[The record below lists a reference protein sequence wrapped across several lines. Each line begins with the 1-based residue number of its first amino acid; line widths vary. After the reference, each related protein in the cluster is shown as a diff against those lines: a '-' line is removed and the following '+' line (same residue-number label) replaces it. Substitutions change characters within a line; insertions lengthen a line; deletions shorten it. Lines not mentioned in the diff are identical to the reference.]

1 MERKNSIPPVVYI
14 NFALV
19 FVLLFAIFFPEIR
32 SALTKLFSS
41 PKPISASKQ
50 SQAIQIQSSFRN
62 VYREAQQFVVSI
74 RTKKTEMIFHP
85 YAFGE
90 SREDRISSI
99 GSGFI
104 IDERGFV
111 VTNYHVIKNAE
122 IIEIIMSDGRIF
134 PARYVGSHERADIA
148 LLKIPSEDKFT
159 PAFLGNS
166 DEIEVGDWA
175 IAVGSPYGLEKTF
188 TVGVVSAKS
197 REDLDETGQTHIQ
210 TDTAINPGSSGGPL
224 LNIYGEVVGINRMI
238 RSSSGSSAGIGF
250 AIPINYAK
258 RVLRQI
264 EQNVGQNIRPATLGV
279 MATAPLPDH
288 RRSLG
293 IPSEAIGVL
302 VYDIEPNSAAEKGG
316 LRRYDFIE
324 GANGLVVRHIND
336 LREQVG
342 LVGLGGVLRLKIL
355 RDTQEMELSIP
366 LVEATYQKGKK

>member
-32 SALTKLFSS
+32 SAVTKLFSS

-111 VTNYHVIKNAE
+111 VTNFHVIKNAE

-148 LLKIPSEDKFT
+148 LLKIPSEDKFI

-238 RSSSGSSAGIGF
+238 RSSSGASAGIGF

-279 MATAPLPDH
+279 MATTPLPDH
-288 RRSLG
+288 RKSLG
-293 IPSEAIGVL
+293 IPNDAVGVL

-324 GANGLVVRHIND
+324 GANGLSVRHIND

-366 LVEATYQKGKK
+366 LVEAAYQKGK

>member
-32 SALTKLFSS
+32 SAVTKLFSS

-148 LLKIPSEDKFT
+148 LLKIPSEDKFI

-238 RSSSGSSAGIGF
+238 RSSSGASAGIGF

-279 MATAPLPDH
+279 MATTPLPDH
-288 RRSLG
+288 RKSLG
-293 IPSEAIGVL
+293 IPKDAVGVL

-324 GANGLVVRHIND
+324 GANGLSVRHIND

-366 LVEATYQKGKK
+366 LVEAAYQKGK

>member
-32 SALTKLFSS
+32 SAVTKLFSS

-148 LLKIPSEDKFT
+148 LLKIPSEDKFI

-238 RSSSGSSAGIGF
+238 RSSSGASAGIGF

-279 MATAPLPDH
+279 MATTPLPDH
-288 RRSLG
+288 RKSLG
-293 IPSEAIGVL
+293 IPNDAVGVL

-324 GANGLVVRHIND
+324 GANGLSVRHIND

-366 LVEATYQKGKK
+366 LVEAAYQKGK

>member
-1 MERKNSIPPVVYI
+1 MEKKYRIPPVVYI

-32 SALTKLFSS
+32 SAFGKLVSS

-50 SQAIQIQSSFRN
+50 SQAIQLQSSFRN
-62 VYREAQQFVVSI
+62 VYREAQGFVVSI
-74 RTKKTEMIFHP
+74 RTKKTEMLFQP
-85 YAFGE
+85 YAFGGV
-90 SREDRISSI
+90 REDRISSI
-99 GSGFI
+99 GSGFV

-122 IIEIIMSDGRIF
+122 IIEIIMPDGRIF

-148 LLKIPSEDKFT
+148 LLKIPSDEKFI

-166 DEIEVGDWA
+166 DEVEVGDWA

-188 TVGVVSAKS
+188 TVGVVSTKS
-197 REDLDETGQTHIQ
+197 REDLDETGQNHIQ

-238 RSSSGSSAGIGF
+238 RSNSGSSAGIGF

-258 RVLRQI
+258 KVLRQI

-279 MATAPLPDH
+279 MATTPLPDH
-288 RRSLG
+288 RKSLG
-293 IPSEAIGVL
+293 IPKEAMGVL
-302 VYDIEPNSAAEKGG
+302 VYDIESNSAAERGG
-316 LRRYDFIE
+316 LRRYDFIK
-324 GANGLVVRHIND
+324 GANGLSVRNIND

-355 RDTQEMELSIP
+355 RDTQEMDLLIP
-366 LVEATYQKGKK
+366 LVDANYPKGP

>member
-1 MERKNSIPPVVYI
+1 
-14 NFALV
+14 
-19 FVLLFAIFFPEIR
+19 
-32 SALTKLFSS
+32 
-41 PKPISASKQ
+41 
-50 SQAIQIQSSFRN
+50 
-62 VYREAQQFVVSI
+62 
-74 RTKKTEMIFHP
+74 MIFHP

-90 SREDRISSI
+90 TKDERISSL
-99 GSGFI
+99 GSGFV

-111 VTNYHVIKNAE
+111 VTNYHVIRDAE
-122 IIEIIMSDGRIF
+122 IIEIIMPDGRIF

-148 LLKIPSEDKFT
+148 LLKIPSDDKFV

-188 TVGVVSAKS
+188 TVGVVSTKS

-224 LNIYGEVVGINRMI
+224 LNIYGEVIGINRMI
-238 RSSSGSSAGIGF
+238 RSSTGASAGIGF

-258 RVLRQI
+258 KVLRQI

-279 MATAPLPDH
+279 MATIPLPDH
-288 RRSLG
+288 RKSLG
-293 IPSEAIGVL
+293 IPKEAIGVL
-302 VYDIEPNSAAEKGG
+302 VYDIEPASSAEKGG
-316 LRRYDFIE
+316 LHRYDFILA
-324 GANGLVVRHIND
+324 ANAMTVRNIND

-355 RDTQEMELSIP
+355 REAQELELSIP
-366 LVEATYQKGKK
+366 LVELSYRKGK

>member
-32 SALTKLFSS
+32 SAVTKLFSS

-148 LLKIPSEDKFT
+148 LLKIPSEDKFI

-224 LNIYGEVVGINRMI
+224 LNIYGEVIGINRMI
-238 RSSSGSSAGIGF
+238 RSSSGASAGIGF

-264 EQNVGQNIRPATLGV
+264 EQNVGQNIKPATLGV
-279 MATAPLPDH
+279 MATTPLPDH

-293 IPSEAIGVL
+293 IPSEAVGVL

-324 GANGLVVRHIND
+324 GANGLIVRHIND

-366 LVEATYQKGKK
+366 LVEAAYQKGK

>member
-1 MERKNSIPPVVYI
+1 MERKYPIPPVVYI
-14 NFALV
+14 NFGLV
-19 FVLLFAIFFPEIR
+19 FVLLVAIFFPEIR
-32 SALTKLFSS
+32 SSVSKVFAT
-41 PKPISASKQ
+41 PKPISSGKQ
-50 SQAIQIQSSFRN
+50 SQAIQLQSSFRN
-62 VYREAQQFVVSI
+62 VYRVAQAFVVSI

-90 SREDRISSI
+90 TKDERISSL

-122 IIEIIMSDGRIF
+122 IIEIIMPDGRIF

-148 LLKIPSEDKFT
+148 LLKIPSNDRFT

-238 RSSSGSSAGIGF
+238 RSASGASSGIGF
-250 AIPINYAK
+250 AIPVNYAK
-258 RVLRQI
+258 KVLRQI

-279 MATAPLPDH
+279 MATTPLPDH
-288 RRSLG
+288 RKSLG
-293 IPSEAIGVL
+293 IPKDTIGVL
-302 VYDIEPNSAAEKGG
+302 VYDIEPTSSAEKAG
-316 LRRYDFIE
+316 LRRYDFIK
-324 GANGLVVRHIND
+324 GANGMMVHNIND

-355 RDTQEMELSIP
+355 RDTQELELSVP
-366 LVEATYQKGKK
+366 LVETSYRKGP

>member
-1 MERKNSIPPVVYI
+1 MERKHSIPPVVYI

-32 SALTKLFSS
+32 SAVTKLFSS

-148 LLKIPSEDKFT
+148 LLKIPSEDKFA

-224 LNIYGEVVGINRMI
+224 LNIYGEVIGINRMI
-238 RSSSGSSAGIGF
+238 RSSSGASAGIGF

-279 MATAPLPDH
+279 MATTPLPDH

-293 IPSEAIGVL
+293 IPNEAIGVL

-324 GANGLVVRHIND
+324 GANGLAIRHIND

-366 LVEATYQKGKK
+366 LVEAAYQKGK

>member
-32 SALTKLFSS
+32 SAVTKLFSS

-62 VYREAQQFVVSI
+62 VYREAQHFVVSI

-148 LLKIPSEDKFT
+148 LLKIPSEDKFI

-224 LNIYGEVVGINRMI
+224 LNIYGEVIGINRMI
-238 RSSSGSSAGIGF
+238 RSSSGASAGIGF

-264 EQNVGQNIRPATLGV
+264 EQNVGQNIKPATLGV
-279 MATAPLPDH
+279 MATTPLPDH

-293 IPSEAIGVL
+293 IPSEAVGVL

-324 GANGLVVRHIND
+324 GANGLIVRHIND

-366 LVEATYQKGKK
+366 LVEAAYQKGK

>member
-32 SALTKLFSS
+32 SAVTKLFSS

-148 LLKIPSEDKFT
+148 LLKIPSEDKFI

-238 RSSSGSSAGIGF
+238 RSSSGASAGIGF

-279 MATAPLPDH
+279 MATTPLPDH
-288 RRSLG
+288 RKSLG
-293 IPSEAIGVL
+293 IPNDAVGVL

-324 GANGLVVRHIND
+324 GANGLSVRHIND

-366 LVEATYQKGKK
+366 LVEAAYPKGK